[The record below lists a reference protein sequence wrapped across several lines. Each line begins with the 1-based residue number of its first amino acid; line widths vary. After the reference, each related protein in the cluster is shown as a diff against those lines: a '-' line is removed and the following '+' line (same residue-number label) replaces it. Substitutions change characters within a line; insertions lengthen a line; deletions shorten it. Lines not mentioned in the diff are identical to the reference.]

1 MMGKKKLQF
10 YTHNISLSWH
20 MKIDQFQMR
29 AQAYDLGTP
38 QLTGSEVNVTVF
50 VTRNNN
56 PPFFI
61 NAPYIATLDET
72 ANFGTFVYDTSA
84 ADSDTVVGTSVLG
97 KSNRDY
103 ARS

>member
-1 MMGKKKLQF
+1 MFCDEYWCYFQFLLQ
-10 YTHNISLSWH
+10 L
-20 MKIDQFQMR
+20 FQMK

-61 NAPYIATLDET
+61 NAPYIATVDET
-72 ANFGTFVYDTSA
+72 ANFGTFVYDSSA
-84 ADSDTVVGTSVLG
+84 ADSDNVVSSFILY
-97 KSNRDY
+97 SYEYLIIENEQ
-103 ARS
+103 